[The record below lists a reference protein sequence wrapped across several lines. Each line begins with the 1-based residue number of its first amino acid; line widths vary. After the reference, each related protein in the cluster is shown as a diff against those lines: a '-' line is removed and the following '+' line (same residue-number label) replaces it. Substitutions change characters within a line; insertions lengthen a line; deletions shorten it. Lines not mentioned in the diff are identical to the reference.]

1 MPTYVY
7 EVITADGTP
16 GERFEVTQ
24 QMADPPLAKHPETG
38 KKVRRIITPPNIA
51 SRYTEAAGGKKLSD
65 NNLERLGFTKYVK
78 SGDGKYEKTLGQGP
92 NQINR
97 GAS

>member
-7 EVITADGTP
+7 EVVNPDGSP

-24 QMADPPLAKHPETG
+24 TMSDPPLAKHPESG
-38 KKVRRIITPPNIA
+38 AKVKRIITAPNIA
-51 SRYTEAAGGKKLSD
+51 GRYTDAAEGKKLSD

-78 SGDGKYEKTLGQGP
+78 SSEGKYEKTLGQGP
-92 NQINR
+92 DIIKKNQ
-97 GAS
+97 

>member
-7 EVITADGTP
+7 EVVTADGTP

-24 QMADPPLAKHPETG
+24 AMADPPLTKHPELG
-38 KKVRRIITPPNIA
+38 VKVRRIITAPNIA
-51 SRYTEAAGGKKLSD
+51 GRYTDAAEGKKLSD

-78 SGDGKYEKTLGQGP
+78 SSDGKYEKTLGQGP
-92 NQINR
+92 DIIKKNQQ
-97 GAS
+97 